1 MNGRP
6 MRDDSAREEV
16 GELPQEMSPHLEGHK
31 WSLFFRLAR
40 KRADYFSDIED
51 LLLKPEVDVFPTQRV
66 SAFRRAIETILP
78 QPEGLLA
85 LAEQPTRLN
94 AIMEAPT
101 LLLPTI
107 GALALQ
113 LEPTPVTAVLATITD
128 EDSAVSSERRWP
140 RRFWKSA
147 LAVGSCLRS
156 ARAFWAEACRVRG
169 ARVDQLSS
177 SSRLTDE

>member
-16 GELPQEMSPHLEGHK
+16 GALPQEMSPHLEGHK

-51 LLLKPEVDVFPTQRV
+51 LLLRPEVEVFPTQRV
-66 SAFRRAIETILP
+66 SAFGRALETILP

-85 LAEQPTRLN
+85 FAEQPTRLDS
-94 AIMEAPT
+94 IIEAPT

-107 GALALQ
+107 GSLALQ
-113 LEPTPVTAVLATITD
+113 LEVTPVTAVLATITD
-128 EDSAVSSERRWP
+128 EDISTASEERWP

-147 LAVGSCLRS
+147 LATGSCLRS
-156 ARAFWAEACRVRG
+156 VRAFWAGTCRVRG
-169 ARVDQLSS
+169 ARANQLSS

>member
-1 MNGRP
+1 MNGGP

-66 SAFRRAIETILP
+66 SAFGCAIEAILP

-85 LAEQPTRLN
+85 FAEQPTRLN
-94 AIMEAPT
+94 SIMEAPT
-101 LLLPTI
+101 LLLPTV

-113 LEPTPVTAVLATITD
+113 LEATPVTTVLTTITD
-128 EDSAVSSERRWP
+128 EDISASPEERWP

-147 LAVGSCLRS
+147 RAAGSCLRS
-156 ARAFWAEACRVRG
+156 ARALWAETCRVGG
-169 ARVDQLSS
+169 ARVGQLSS